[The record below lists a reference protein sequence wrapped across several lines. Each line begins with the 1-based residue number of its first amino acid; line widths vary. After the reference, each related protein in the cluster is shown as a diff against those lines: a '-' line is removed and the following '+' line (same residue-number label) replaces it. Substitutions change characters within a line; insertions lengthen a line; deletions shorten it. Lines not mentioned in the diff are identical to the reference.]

1 MGVVHNKAE
10 IDELRELVESGGGGS
25 VEELTEKVNT
35 LDETV
40 NGDGET
46 SFGLVGDVAELQTA
60 VSNIPV
66 GITYSTTE
74 KEVGTWTDGKK
85 VYQKTYV
92 NVPVTANTSS
102 TTIDV
107 LSYMGATQLIAVE
120 GYITQTETYGP
131 TTYTI
136 GSYISANRHSGVYVD
151 TSSVINVYHENTANA
166 QTITLTIKYLK
177 A

>member
-1 MGVVHNKAE
+1 MGVVHNKAA
-10 IDELRELVESGGGGS
+10 IDELRKEIESGGGGS
-25 VEELTEKVNT
+25 VAELTARVDD

-46 SFGLVGDVAELQTA
+46 SFGLVGDVADLQTA
-60 VSNIPV
+60 IGNIPV

-92 NVPVTANTSS
+92 NYPVTAS
-102 TTIDV
+102 TALTGVDV
-107 LSYMGATQLIAVE
+107 LSYFGATQLIAAE
-120 GYITQTETYGP
+120 GYITQTEAYGT

-151 TSSVINVYHENTANA
+151 TSGVLNVYHENTTNT
-166 QTITLTIKYLK
+166 QTITLTIRYLK